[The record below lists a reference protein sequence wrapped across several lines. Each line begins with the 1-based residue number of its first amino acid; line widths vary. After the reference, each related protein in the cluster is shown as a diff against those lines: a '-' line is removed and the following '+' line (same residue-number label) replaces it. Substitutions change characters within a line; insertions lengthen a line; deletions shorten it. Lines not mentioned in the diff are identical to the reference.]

1 MKDRILQ
8 MGLAMVIL
16 IAMVS
21 AVAAAGTVLS
31 VQVRESALRSSP
43 SFLGSV
49 VGKVTYGNQVILRE
63 EKNPWKKVS
72 FLSGKITGWI
82 HESALTTKKIV
93 LVAGKTAVETGASS
107 DELAI
112 AGKGFNA
119 EVEEE
124 FKKKNKEVDFT
135 WVDKMEKITVSP
147 KEISRFLKK
156 GQVVAKGGSK

>member
-93 LVAGKTAVETGASS
+93 LVAGKT
-107 DELAI
+107 
-112 AGKGFNA
+112 
-119 EVEEE
+119 
-124 FKKKNKEVDFT
+124 
-135 WVDKMEKITVSP
+135 
-147 KEISRFLKK
+147 
-156 GQVVAKGGSK
+156 